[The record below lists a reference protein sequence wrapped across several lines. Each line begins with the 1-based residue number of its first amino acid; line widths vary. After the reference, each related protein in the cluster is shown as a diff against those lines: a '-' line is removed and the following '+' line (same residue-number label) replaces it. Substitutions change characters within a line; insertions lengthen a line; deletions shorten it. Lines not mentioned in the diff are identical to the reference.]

1 MRALIIACLDVH
13 LHHVSFSPDI
23 GQTSGHGVWKFVVQ
37 STSDSKQIAATD
49 LDALQ
54 HHAGQNNI
62 YRGVL
67 KNLLTKPLEPANEHL
82 LTG

>member
-1 MRALIIACLDVH
+1 LHVWTFTFVTFRPVLILAKQVAMAY
-13 LHHVSFSPDI
+13 
-23 GQTSGHGVWKFVVQ
+23 GKFAVQ